1 MKSNT
6 KLSLILLVVVLL
18 FSQSCR
24 KLEEY
29 PLEPQIGFHD
39 FVLLIDQQ
47 TGNINTGILMISYQD
62 GDGDIGLA
70 KKDTLFPYHREGD
83 FHYNLIVKYFEQQ
96 FGSFVEVPLVTFN
109 DQTQTFDTNTFN
121 TRIPPL
127 LPDGQQK
134 AIKGIIEYELFVNNP
149 FSDFDTIQYKIKL
162 IDRALNISNE
172 VTTPPIVRR
181 RNK

>member
-6 KLSLILLVVVLL
+6 KLSLILIAVVLML
-18 FSQSCR
+18 SASCR

-47 TGNINTGILMISYQD
+47 TGDINTGLLMISYQD

-70 KKDTLFPYHREGD
+70 DGDTLFPFNRDGE
-83 FHYNLIVKYFEQQ
+83 FHYNLIVRYFEQQ
-96 FGSFVEVPLVTFN
+96 YGNFVEVPLVSFN

-149 FSDFDTIQYKIKL
+149 LSDFDTIQYKVKL

-181 RNK
+181 RIR

>member
-39 FVLLIDQQ
+39 FALLIDQQ
-47 TGNINTGILMISYQD
+47 TGTIEKGILMISYQD
-62 GDGDIGLA
+62 GDGDIGLTSA
-70 KKDTLFPYHREGD
+70 DTLFPFERGGD
-83 FHYNLIVKYFEQQ
+83 FHYNLIVTYFEQQ
-96 FGSFVEVPLVTFN
+96 FGIFEEVPLAE
-109 DQTQTFDTNTFN
+109 TFN

-127 LPDGQQK
+127 LPKGQQK
-134 AIKGIIEYELFVNNP
+134 AIKGIIEYELVVNNP
-149 FSDFDTIQYKIKL
+149 FSDFDTIQYKVKL

-181 RNK
+181 HSI

>member
-1 MKSNT
+1 MKSNA
-6 KLSLILLVVVLL
+6 KLSLILLVMVLL
-18 FSQSCR
+18 FIHSCR

-47 TGNINTGILMISYQD
+47 TGAINTGILMISYQD

-70 KKDTLFPYHREGD
+70 DGDTLFPFHREGD
-83 FHYNLIVKYFEQQ
+83 FHYNLIVKYYEQQ
-96 FGSFVEVPLVTFN
+96 FGNFVEVPLVSFN
-109 DQTQTFDTNTFN
+109 DQTQAFDTNTFN

-127 LPDGQQK
+127 LPEGQQK
-134 AIKGIIEYELFVNNP
+134 GIKGIIEYELFVNNP
-149 FSDFDTIQYKIKL
+149 LSDFDTIQYKVKL

-172 VTTPPIVRR
+172 VTTPPIVLK
-181 RNK
+181 RNN